1 MKKSVMIALALI
13 VATPAIAKTE
23 APVTVTA
30 RNITTGTPLASEIAG
45 KLFPDGTYR
54 KMLGPSMTKML
65 SDMTDSMMTTVPL
78 GPLLKSVGLPEES
91 VTKLDKSTL
100 GEIMA
105 VTDPHYRERMR
116 RGTNAMFSAM
126 LPMFEKLEPDLR
138 AGLAISLDN
147 RFSSAELGDLNTFF
161 ATPTGSSFAS
171 QQMMLFMD
179 PAVMGRMQAAM
190 PKIMEAMPTMIAA
203 MTDATKDIPKARSY
217 KDLTPAERARL
228 SQLLGI
234 DPEKTKK

>member
-1 MKKSVMIALALI
+1 MRSVLVALVLLAGAPAAAQTAAPTAPPGSSN
-13 VATPAIAKTE
+13 ATA
-23 APVTVTA
+23 
-30 RNITTGTPLASEIAG
+30 TPLASKIAEQ
-45 KLFPDGTYR
+45 LFPDGTYR
-54 KMLGPSMTKML
+54 KMLGPAMTKML
-65 SDMTDSMMTTVPL
+65 SDMTDSMMTTMPL
-78 GPLLKSVGLPEES
+78 GPLLTSVGLPEES

-105 VTDPHYRERMR
+105 VTDPYYRERMR

-138 AGLAISLDN
+138 AGLAISLNN
-147 RFSSAELGDLNTFF
+147 RFSAAELGDLKTFF

-203 MTDATKDIPKARSY
+203 MTDATKDLPKARSY
-217 KDLTPAERARL
+217 KDLTLAERAHL
-228 SQLLGI
+228 AQLLGI
-234 DPEKTKK
+234 DPEKTKP